1 VCRFDRISDDDDA
14 HGALIFESFR
24 ARLPAQ
30 QTAMANR
37 ALCVGINDYPG
48 AAMDLAGCVNDARDW
63 QALFEQR
70 GYRVD
75 PLHDSE
81 ATRARIVEALRA
93 VIGQAGEDDSVVF
106 TFSGHGSWLPDDNRD
121 EPDARD
127 EMMCPH
133 DVMNGQY
140 LFDDELH
147 EIFCTKRAGARLYVI
162 ADCCHSGSVVRYAS
176 PAAPPGGMPLKARFL
191 PPYVFARGDRVLER
205 AIDRAVNTPAPAKL
219 RYPALLFSGCQ
230 DTEFSY
236 DTSFDRR
243 PNGAFTRT
251 AIDALQDATIL
262 SPRALYDAIRMRLP
276 SPALPQTPQLFGSP
290 EAQLGR
296 LF

>member
-1 VCRFDRISDDDDA
+1 
-14 HGALIFESFR
+14 
-24 ARLPAQ
+24 
-30 QTAMANR
+30 MANH

-48 AAMDLAGCVNDARDW
+48 SNMDLAGCVNDARDW
-63 QALFEQR
+63 QALLEQR
-70 GYRVD
+70 GYKVD
-75 PLHDSE
+75 SLHDAE

-93 VIGQAGEDDSVVF
+93 TIGEAGEGDAVVF
-106 TFSGHGSWLPDDNRD
+106 TFAGHGSWLPDDDRE

-133 DVMNGQY
+133 DVMNEQY
-140 LFDDELH
+140 LLDDELYA
-147 EIFCTKRAGARLYVI
+147 IFSTKRPGARLYVI
-162 ADCCHSGSVVRYAS
+162 ADSCHSGSVVRYAS
-176 PAAPPGGMPLKARFL
+176 APAEPGGVPLKARFL
-191 PPYVFARGDRVLER
+191 PPYMFARGDRVLER
-205 AIDRAVNTPAPAKL
+205 AIDCAVNTPAPTKL

-236 DTSFDRR
+236 DTSFHGR

-251 AIDALQDATIL
+251 AIDALQDASIA
-262 SPRALYDAIRMRLP
+262 SPRALYDAIRNKLP
-276 SPALPQTPQLFGSP
+276 SQELPQTPQLFGSP